1 MSENE
6 ENVSPN
12 DPALSPFEPYTVLK
26 IDRDA
31 SNEAIQKSYKLLSRS
46 FHPDKHAPGPSR
58 DAAQEV
64 FVQFKNAHDLLT
76 DPVQRQVFDEH
87 GHDGIAFVRRSL
99 HAAER
104 DPKSLYPTLAKL
116 HQEGKSEE
124 ARLVLREALQ
134 QADVEQRDRAAR
146 MSATLEFPCTLET
159 QSFVGG
165 DEEGSFPELKDAH
178 LSFSVTSSSPS
189 PDSKWNMTVG
199 GSTNVENGKG
209 SGSGSVAVEYVP
221 VQGTQISADV
231 DIGDPFKFS
240 IGTTRMLSSR
250 TMMTA
255 SLRTIPNTEDLS
267 LSLGSHRNLFENKLR
282 ASWALGMG
290 SNLRFHYGLLSFTTT
305 SDDYP
310 TCTAKLNLGI
320 SSFPLK
326 LTAKHEFESGQS
338 GYVSYAWGPTGIEI
352 KTIFARALTSYAVW
366 SIGVRHS
373 IQSGLTWLLQL
384 ERNEIVFRIPITICR
399 RNSSAYWEKSIL
411 LSLVS
416 FLVDSCVRDIVENSE
431 SIEAAERGQLKRE
444 SSLLDADKSRR
455 AAEQQIQMMTESA
468 LASRARE
475 EACDGL
481 VILKALYYVDGGE
494 SMDATIQ
501 IQFRVKE
508 NSKLQLPSTPKSHLL
523 GFYSLAETPKGTFVK
538 QSWYESW
545 FPWLLRQ
552 TENDSNTPASPK
564 LTVRYSYLGK
574 VYETTIE
581 DKEAL
586 VLPQED
592 ALCLGESNVVVE

>member
-1 MSENE
+1 MKTRKMFLQTTPPST
-6 ENVSPN
+6 PF
-12 DPALSPFEPYTVLK
+12 DPYAVLN

-31 SNEAIQKSYKLLSRS
+31 SDEAIQKSYKLLSRS

-99 HAAER
+99 HSAER

-134 QADVEQRDRAAR
+134 QADVEQKDRAAR
-146 MSATLEFPCTLET
+146 MSATMEFPCTLEA

-165 DEEGSFPELKDAH
+165 DEEAALPELKDAH

-199 GSTNVENGKG
+199 GTTNVEKNGKG
-209 SGSGSVAVEYVP
+209 SGSGSVAVEYLP
-221 VQGTQISADV
+221 VQGTHITADV

-240 IGTTRMLSSR
+240 VGTTRMLSSR

-255 SLRTIPNTEDLS
+255 SLRTIPNSNDLS
-267 LSLGSHRNLFENKLR
+267 MSIGSHRGLFENKLR

-310 TCTAKLNLGI
+310 TCTAKVNLGV

-338 GYVSYAWGPTGIEI
+338 GYVSYAWGPMGVEV
-352 KTIFARALTSYAVW
+352 KTIFARALTSYLVW
-366 SIGVRHS
+366 SIGVQHS
-373 IQSGLTWLLQL
+373 LSGLTWLLQL
-384 ERNEIVFRIPITICR
+384 ERNDIVFRIPITICP

-411 LSLVS
+411 LSFIS
-416 FLVDSCVRDIVENSE
+416 FLVDSIVRDIVESSE
-431 SIEAAERGQLKRE
+431 SVAAVKKALERE
-444 SSLLDADKSRR
+444 STLLDADKSRR
-455 AAEQQIQMMTESA
+455 AAEQQVQMMEESA
-468 LASRARE
+468 LANRARE
-475 EACDGL
+475 EACGGL
-481 VILKALYYVDGGE
+481 VILKATYFVNGGE

-523 GFYSLAETPKGTFVK
+523 GFYSLATAPKGSSAK

-545 FPWLLRQ
+545 FPWLSSR
-552 TENDSNTPASPK
+552 TANDSSIAASPK
-564 LTVRYSYLGK
+564 LTVRYSYQGK

-581 DKEAL
+581 DTEAL
-586 VLPQED
+586 LLPQED
-592 ALCLGESNVVVE
+592 ALCLGESNVVVQ

>member
-1 MSENE
+1 M
-6 ENVSPN
+6 SPN
-12 DPALSPFEPYTVLK
+12 DPTSTLFDPYAVLK

-31 SNEAIQKSYKLLSRS
+31 SDEAIQKSYKLLSRS

-87 GHDGIAFVRRSL
+87 GHYGIAFVRRSL
-99 HAAER
+99 HSAER

-134 QADVEQRDRAAR
+134 QADVEQKDQAAR
-146 MSATLEFPCTLET
+146 ISATLEFPCTVET
-159 QSFVGG
+159 QSFAGG
-165 DEEGSFPELKDAH
+165 DEKVALPELKDSR
-178 LSFSVTSSSPS
+178 LSFSVTTSSPS

-199 GSTNVENGKG
+199 GTSNVENGRG
-209 SGSGSVAVEYVP
+209 SGSGSVAVEYLP
-221 VQGTQISADV
+221 VQGTHINANV
-231 DIGDPFKFS
+231 DIGDPFKCS
-240 IGTTRMLSSR
+240 IGTTRILSSR

-255 SLRTIPNTEDLS
+255 SLRTIPNSEDLS
-267 LSLGSHRNLFENKLR
+267 LSIGSHRGLFENKLR

-290 SNLRFHYGLLSFTTT
+290 SNLKFHYGLLSFTTT

-310 TCTAKLNLGI
+310 TCTAKVNLGV

-326 LTAKHEFESGQS
+326 LSAKHEFESGQS
-338 GYVSYAWGPTGIEI
+338 GYVSYAWGPLGVEV

-366 SIGVRHS
+366 SVGVGHS
-373 IQSGLTWLLQL
+373 LSGLTWLLQL
-384 ERNEIVFRIPITICR
+384 ERNDIVFRIPITICPR
-399 RNSSAYWEKSIL
+399 RSSAYWEKSIL

-416 FLVDSCVRDIVENSE
+416 FLVDVVVRDIVENSE
-431 SIEAAERGQLKRE
+431 SVAAVKEELKRE
-444 SSLLDADKSRR
+444 SSLLDAEKSRR
-455 AAEQQIQMMTESA
+455 AAEQQVQMMEESA
-468 LASRARE
+468 LANRARE
-475 EACDGL
+475 EACRGL
-481 VILKALYYVDGGE
+481 VILKATYFVNGGE

-508 NSKLQLPSTPKSHLL
+508 NSKLRLPSTPKSHLL
-523 GFYSLAETPKGTFVK
+523 GFYSLATASKGSSTK

-545 FPWLLRQ
+545 FPWLLSSR
-552 TENDSNTPASPK
+552 TANDSSICFTQA
-564 LTVRYSYLGK
+564 YC
-574 VYETTIE
+574 TI
-581 DKEAL
+581 L
-586 VLPQED
+586 L
-592 ALCLGESNVVVE
+592 SR